1 MPQGAP
7 KAGGPR
13 ESKPRYGTM
22 IVSVDEFI
30 TRFLLHV
37 VADGMHRIHHF
48 GIIANGCRARVSRT
62 LGHARGLGPGSRR
75 RRARGGWGGGGSP
88 LRLGA
93 SGEAE
98 GFRESAARRM
108 DDETD
113 GATPSRAAQVV
124 EERRAFDADD

>member
-1 MPQGAP
+1 
-7 KAGGPR
+7 
-13 ESKPRYGTM
+13 M
-22 IVSVDEFI
+22 IVSFDEFI
-30 TRFLLHV
+30 SRFLLHV

-62 LGHARGLGPGSRR
+62 LGPGSRR

-88 LRLGA
+88 PRLGA

-124 EERRAFDADD
+124 KERRAVDADD